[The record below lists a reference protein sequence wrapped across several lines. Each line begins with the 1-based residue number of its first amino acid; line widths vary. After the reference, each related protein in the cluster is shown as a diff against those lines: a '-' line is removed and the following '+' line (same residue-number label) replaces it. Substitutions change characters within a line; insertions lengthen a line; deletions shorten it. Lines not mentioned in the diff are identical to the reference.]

1 MHSGNT
7 EVLESKSTK
16 SFKDL
21 IKLKA
26 REFEL
31 RSLVVIKNTQS
42 KMKNLEYDKLN
53 LQEYLQTL
61 DTDLATHVM
70 RFRLRMACFSENFKG
85 QGPKNSALSVG
96 FILIP
101 KP

>member
-1 MHSGNT
+1 MDLFDFGLARDL

-16 SFKDL
+16 CFKNL
-21 IKLKA
+21 IKKKA

-31 RSLVVIKNTQS
+31 RSLVVIKTTQS

-61 DTDLATHVM
+61 DTDHPAHVI
-70 RFRLRMACFSENFKG
+70 RFRLRMACFSENVKG
-85 QGPKNSALSVG
+85 QGPQKFCPL
-96 FILIP
+96 
-101 KP
+101 